1 MSRMCSRVV
10 APIHHDGLGLNDLI
24 EIRSDGPDEKNGS
37 GVHAYFATMDVSDQ
51 YHGPSTAGLAA
62 RGLVFVTVAE
72 IQFQH
77 GPRTNPGSEP
87 GVTEAVI
94 YAILIDRLESF
105 QDGPFACEEN
115 AEQLEHLRAC
125 LRITRERAEKRRAR
139 GVLGT
144 LTP

>member
-1 MSRMCSRVV
+1 MSIFTRDVPS
-10 APIHHDGLGLNDLI
+10 IHHDGLGLNDLI
-24 EIRSDGPDEKNGS
+24 EIKSDGPDAENGS
-37 GVHAYFATMDVSDQ
+37 GVHAYTAYQDVGGSPFAERFGRKGRV
-51 YHGPSTAGLAA
+51 LK
-62 RGLVFVTVAE
+62 TVAE

-77 GPRTNPGSEP
+77 GPRLAEDSTP

-105 QDGPFACEEN
+105 QAGKFACPEN
-115 AEQLEHLRAC
+115 AEQLHHLREC
-125 LRITRERAEKRRAR
+125 LRITRERAEKRAAR